1 MIQQKIPL
9 RYPGGK
15 MDNYLLNL
23 VRLQKSGHAVG
34 IYSACTANRY
44 VIKAVMQRAAASG
57 QPALIEATANQVDQ
71 NGGYTGMTPD
81 MFVKYVT
88 EIAAEMNFPM
98 DQVILGGDH
107 LGPLT
112 RSSQP
117 ETEAML
123 FSEELVRQYVAAG
136 FTKIHLDT
144 SMRVHDDDTSAPL
157 SDEII
162 ARRGARLCVVA
173 EAAFAARLKKFPDSL
188 SPVYIIGSEVPIP
201 GGAQEHE
208 EGINVTRPADCKK
221 TLAAFEQAYMA
232 NGLQDAWKRVI
243 GLVVQPGVEFGDS
256 DVFVYDRK
264 KAADLTESLKNW
276 PQGVFEGHSTD
287 YQPKEAL
294 RAMVED
300 GIAILKVG
308 PALTFGLRE
317 ALFSLEM
324 MEKEI
329 YFGRS
334 CHFSNFQEVFEQ
346 AMLDQPKNWQR
357 HYHGNAWELHFARKY
372 SYSDRARYYLPDAK
386 VDESI
391 NILINNI
398 NDAQIP
404 MTLLSQYMPMQYQS
418 IREGRITLTAE
429 QLIQD
434 RIGNYIDDYLYAVD
448 PDRK

>member
-1 MIQQKIPL
+1 MA
-9 RYPGGK
+9 
-15 MDNYLLNL
+15 NYLLDL
-23 VRLQKSGHAVG
+23 VKLQKTGHSVG
-34 IYSACTANRY
+34 IYSACTANRH
-44 VIKAVMQRAAASG
+44 VLKAVMQRAAAAG

-71 NGGYTGMTPD
+71 NGGYTGMTPA
-81 MFVKYVT
+81 MFVSYVE
-88 EIAAEMNFPM
+88 EIAEEMHFPM
-98 DQVILGGDH
+98 KNVILGGDH

-112 RSSQP
+112 RSNQP
-117 ETEAML
+117 ESEAML
-123 FSEELVRQYVAAG
+123 FSEELVRQFVAAG

-144 SMRVHDDDTSAPL
+144 SMRVLDDDASVPL
-157 SDEII
+157 DDATI
-162 ARRGARLCVVA
+162 ARRGARLCAVA
-173 EAAFAARLKKFPDSL
+173 EAAFAARLKEHPDAEQ
-188 SPVYIIGSEVPIP
+188 PVYIIGSEVPIP

-221 TLAAFEQAYMA
+221 TIAAFEQAYLA
-232 NGLQDAWKRVI
+232 NGLGDAWKRVI

-264 KAADLTESLKNW
+264 KAAELTESLKDW

-324 MEKEI
+324 MEKEL
-329 YFGRS
+329 YFGKS

-346 AMLDQPKNWQR
+346 AMLDQPKNWQK
-357 HYHGNAWELHFARKY
+357 HYHGNAWDLHFARKF
-372 SYSDRARYYLPDAK
+372 SYSDRARYYLPDTK

-391 NILINNI
+391 SLLIKNI
-398 NDAQIP
+398 NSAQIP
-404 MTLLSQYMPMQYQS
+404 LTLLSQYMPLQYQS
-418 IREGRITLTAE
+418 VRTGRIELTAE
-429 QLIQD
+429 ALIQD

-448 PDRK
+448 PTIK